1 MKLLNCQKD
10 SDILATDIVERA
22 VSINNL
28 YNIKRFSHQER
39 NYYHLVTC
47 RNVNLSLICPI
58 TFAFLV

>member
-22 VSINNL
+22 VSINN
-28 YNIKRFSHQER
+28 IKRFSHQER
-39 NYYHLVTC
+39 NYYHLVTS